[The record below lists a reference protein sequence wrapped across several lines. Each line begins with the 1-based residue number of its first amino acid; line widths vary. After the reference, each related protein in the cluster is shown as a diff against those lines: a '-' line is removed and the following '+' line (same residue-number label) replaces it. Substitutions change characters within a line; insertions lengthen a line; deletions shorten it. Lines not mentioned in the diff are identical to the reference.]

1 MANVNFRL
9 TIYQIGK
16 ANWNKAVP
24 DTKSGFYLGFTV
36 WGRRR
41 EWPKA
46 MSFLGGSKGMPPRK
60 FFEMNM
66 CWDAVWC
73 ILRHNFEKCYSVCT
87 ALAASGWFFRYS
99 YCNDNNI
106 VYFFGG
112 GGFYP
117 PNTLDR
123 TLNHLFF

>member
-16 ANWNKAVP
+16 AKWNKAVP

-36 WGRRR
+36 WERRR

-46 MSFLGGSKGMPPRK
+46 MSFLGGSKGMPPWK

-73 ILRHNFEKCYSVCT
+73 ILRQ
-87 ALAASGWFFRYS
+87 FREMLQ
-99 YCNDNNI
+99 CLHCPRRVRMI
-106 VYFFGG
+106 F
-112 GGFYP
+112 P
-117 PNTLDR
+117 I
-123 TLNHLFF
+123 

>member
-24 DTKSGFYLGFTV
+24 DMKPGFYLGFTV
-36 WGRRR
+36 WGRSA

-46 MSFLGGSKGMPPRK
+46 MSFLGGSKGMPPGNFLK
-60 FFEMNM
+60 WICAEMQSGAF
-66 CWDAVWC
+66 WD
-73 ILRHNFEKCYSVCT
+73 NFEKCYSVCT

-99 YCNDNNI
+99 YLYTVMMTI
-106 VYFFGG
+106 FFWGG
-112 GGFYP
+112 GGKLGILGGEAFTP
-117 PNTLDR
+117 KIP
-123 TLNHLFF
+123 

>member
-46 MSFLGGSKGMPPRK
+46 MSFLGGVEGHAPLEIFWNEYVLRCSLVHS
-60 FFEMNM
+60 ET
-66 CWDAVWC
+66 
-73 ILRHNFEKCYSVCT
+73 ILRNVTVS
-87 ALAASGWFFRYS
+87 ALPSPRPDDFS
-99 YCNDNNI
+99 DI
-106 VYFFGG
+106 VTYI
-112 GGFYP
+112 
-117 PNTLDR
+117 L
-123 TLNHLFF
+123 